1 MPVFLSTATLGN
13 ADSLWS
19 LGHSGEVMAAF
30 WPAKDAPQ
38 HVHECLPALFVY
50 EQNRLIWGWSDE
62 FAREQKYLPQT
73 NILET
78 RLHHHA
84 LQLEIVLTDLVPPG
98 SDALLRRV
106 EVRNHSAHAQRVGF
120 FQYGDWN
127 LGGARMGNALR
138 FDHPV
143 HALVQNHREAA
154 LAVAGSA
161 VEMWSVGKAGE
172 NWGSNS
178 KRDLDDGFL
187 HCNELEIGDVCWAV
201 GFQNEIAP
209 QASLSR
215 DLACCLAATDLEA
228 LSLAAQVK
236 AQGFDSLAQAA
247 RAHDLKHLQPGLKAL
262 QKRAGSKSL
271 PADLRAA
278 YERSLLCLP
287 LLVGREGAAVAAPEF
302 DFEFISCGG
311 YGYFWPRDGGE
322 FASGLLDAGYPEF
335 CSAML
340 GWCARHQDPS
350 GLWHQRYFLNGA
362 PGPNWCLP
370 PDHVQ
375 IDQVGAVGWILGKYL
390 SHLKAQ
396 GQELPA
402 SEREIYAEMMRRAGD
417 YLLSRLGERGVHLNA
432 FDTWES
438 FVGSFVYSNASIHRC
453 LVVAGELCGDDKYL
467 LGAARIK
474 AGVLKHFARE
484 ADGLKFLVRGFDSA
498 GANDNVI
505 DSSSLGAIE
514 PFELLELH
522 DDVELELAL
531 GTLEMTR
538 RTLEVPWMGGR
549 AIRRF
554 EGDAYVGGVPACVN
568 TLWMARCALKL
579 SARLAELSRAQEAAR
594 LREDAQVYLQTVLRR
609 ATPTGLL
616 PELMQGPT
624 GQSYWAAPH
633 GWAMASF
640 VSGVLALASS
650 SLERP

>member
-30 WPAKDAPQ
+30 CPSKDAPQ
-38 HVHECLPALFVY
+38 HVHECLPALFIY
-50 EQNRLIWGWSDE
+50 EQNRLLWGWSDE

-78 RLHHHA
+78 RLKHHA
-84 LQLEIVLTDLVPPG
+84 LQLEVVFTDFVPP
-98 SDALLRRV
+98 AATVLWRRV
-106 EVRNHSAHAQRVGF
+106 EIRNLSAHAQRVGF

-127 LGGARMGNALR
+127 MGGQRMGNALR
-138 FDHPV
+138 FDHAA

-154 LAVAGSA
+154 VCVAGSA
-161 VEMWSVGKAGE
+161 VEMWSAGKAGE

-187 HCNELEIGDVCWAV
+187 HCNELEIGDVCWAA

-209 QASLSR
+209 QASLLK
-215 DLACCLAATDLEA
+215 DLVFCIAPTDAQA
-228 LSLAAQVK
+228 LSLASQAK
-236 AQGFDSLAQAA
+236 AQGFDSLLQEA
-247 RAHDLKHLQPGLKAL
+247 RAHDLKYLQPGLEAL
-262 QKRAGSKSL
+262 RKCEGSQGL
-271 PADLRAA
+271 PEDLRVA

-287 LLVGREGAAVAAPEF
+287 LLLGREGVAVAAPEF

-322 FASGLLDAGYPEF
+322 FASGLIDAGYPEF
-335 CSAML
+335 CQQML
-340 GWCARHQDPS
+340 NWCAHHQDPS

-370 PDHVQ
+370 PEHLQ

-390 SHLKAQ
+390 EHLHLTKREDDLT
-396 GQELPA
+396 QERRA
-402 SEREIYAEMMRRAGD
+402 VYAEMMRKAGD
-417 YLLSRLGERGVHLNA
+417 YLLGRLSERGVHLNA

-438 FVGSFVYSNASIHRC
+438 FVGSFSYSNASIYRC
-453 LVVAGELCGDDKYL
+453 LVVAGQVCGEDKYL
-467 LGAARIK
+467 QGATRIK
-474 AGVLKHFARE
+474 QGVLSHFARE
-484 ADGLKFLVRGFDSA
+484 RDGLKFLVRGFDSA
-498 GANDNVI
+498 GQDDNVI

-514 PFELLELH
+514 PFELLDLQNQ
-522 DDVELELAL
+522 DELELAL

-538 RTLEVPWMGGR
+538 RALEVPWMGGR

-579 SARLAELSRAQEAAR
+579 SARLSELKRAEEARR
-594 LREDAQVYLQTVLRR
+594 LKEDAQVYLQTVLRR

-640 VSGVLALASS
+640 VSGVLQLAQAQS
-650 SLERP
+650 